1 MMKRVERHRL
11 KPSSPFYAMLRE
23 FCHRSKNLY
32 NHGNFLIRQTFID
45 DGKWLRYGEV
55 DRLLKA
61 DTEYPDYPGKM
72 PTTDGTADTPHLGQ
86 ELDVILAA
94 IKDWKVHPEKYKGR
108 PKLPKYKPKDGYFP
122 LVLTN
127 QNYQAQ
133 GQSHPF
139 SKSLSRFLQ

>member
-32 NHGNFLIRQTFID
+32 NHSNYLIRQTFIE

-61 DTEYPDYPGKM
+61 DAEYPEYREM
-72 PTTDGTADTPHLGQ
+72 PTAQTAQ
-86 ELDVILAA
+86 
-94 IKDWKVHPEKYKGR
+94 
-108 PKLPKYKPKDGYFP
+108 
-122 LVLTN
+122 
-127 QNYQAQ
+127 
-133 GQSHPF
+133 
-139 SKSLSRFLQ
+139 

>member
-32 NHGNFLIRQTFID
+32 NHGNYLIRQTFIE

-61 DTEYPDYPGKM
+61 GVEYPD
-72 PTTDGTADTPHLGQ
+72 
-86 ELDVILAA
+86 
-94 IKDWKVHPEKYKGR
+94 
-108 PKLPKYKPKDGYFP
+108 
-122 LVLTN
+122 
-127 QNYQAQ
+127 
-133 GQSHPF
+133 
-139 SKSLSRFLQ
+139 